1 MGHWAQLGETG
12 TSLSGGVLRVTQ
24 LVIGK
29 AGQWG
34 GAAYSAGSRK
44 WFSILPRRLNGP
56 FTGFTSPEHD
66 HASFLVLP

>member
-1 MGHWAQLGETG
+1 MNLPH
-12 TSLSGGVLRVTQ
+12 VTQ

-34 GAAYSAGSRK
+34 GAANSAGSRK

-56 FTGFTSPEHD
+56 FAGFTSPEHD
-66 HASFLVLP
+66 HASFLVLLIKGFSLDWR